1 MLIIILRQSS
11 VVNQVLLQNNIFTFI
26 DHIIQFYAPSTHT
39 IAEMNVERSLSRFRI
54 NSIKTNWLQL
64 SGGGFI
70 ITFKKTPLF
79 YMLIIYVDV
88 HSETLHFCLYFITI
102 LVCLQIQKIL
112 QFWVEALMFCI
123 CLLYVFAYK

>member
-39 IAEMNVERSLSRFRI
+39 IAEVNVERSLSRFRI
-54 NSIKTNWLQL
+54 NSI
-64 SGGGFI
+64 
-70 ITFKKTPLF
+70 